1 MVSASVIAMAAL
13 CWLGLLFGV
22 ALLGE
27 RRPNLF
33 EKRWAIVYA
42 LSLAIHCT
50 SWTFYG
56 TVTQASRSG
65 WWLPPT
71 FVGAILMYLFG
82 LKFLRR
88 LVQLVR
94 EYNAGSLADLIAVR
108 LGRHSGL
115 AATVTVVVVIGIV
128 PYIALQLKAVA
139 MSYGILS
146 HGQLPE
152 SEPWQDSAL
161 YVALLMAL
169 FAMLFGTRRASTM
182 AHNRGLVLAM
192 AFESLFKLGA
202 MLALGTLLFTAAP
215 AGLPV
220 NVPAPPDSGGFPALI
235 LLGALAMFT
244 MPHQFYAGIVECRDD
259 SHLRS
264 ARWLFPLYLLLIS
277 LPILPLARL
286 GDALLGPSGVS
297 SDMYVLALP
306 LARGEHGLALIAFLG
321 GLSAATSMVVI
332 ATLTLSLMVVNH
344 FIAPLRVKAG
354 WGRDERVDL
363 RGELLNHR
371 RVAILVVIL
380 LAWAYSRV
388 LASNE
393 ALADIG
399 AISFS
404 ALAGL
409 TPALLAAVYRPQ
421 LGPRAVMAGLA
432 AGTLAWMYAVMPALL
447 SPAPAWMHGG
457 PFGLH
462 WLAPDNLLGLSNWN
476 RLGRA
481 VVVSLLVNLVV
492 MLAVASSRFGRSAQ
506 AISVGEVGLVELRAL
521 AARFLPSERVELLFD
536 QAPLSGPAGSILA
549 AQVEHELA
557 AVIGAAS
564 ARLLLEVVHR
574 QGRDDLD
581 TVVAIV
587 GEAAQ
592 DLRFNQRVLEAALE
606 NMSQCICVVDAE
618 LRLVA
623 WNTPYARLFNYPAE
637 LLQVG
642 RSVAEL
648 TRWNIDAG
656 MLGPGE
662 VEQRVQRRLAHMRA
676 GTRHLSERR
685 FPDGT
690 IVEIRGN
697 PMPGGGFVATF
708 TDVTAFRQAEA
719 GLKRVNETLELR
731 VDERTRALTAASA
744 EAQAANDAKSRF
756 LAAVTHDLMQPLH
769 AAQLFAHTLTEHG
782 RDAVTAQ
789 HLNGA
794 LAATEGL
801 LSGLLDVARLE
812 GGRLQPQPR
821 AFPLADVLDPLS
833 AEFGAIARDRGVRLD
848 VVGTR
853 LWVRSDPQLLRRVLQ
868 NFLSNALRYA
878 EHGRVLLG
886 VRRSGAQLRVEVWDT
901 GPGIAQQEQRLIFEE
916 FRRGSTAGGQ
926 GLGLGLSIAQRM
938 AALLDH
944 PLGLRSW
951 PGRGSVFDLTLP
963 TARTALRLP
972 PLPEASVSLPAGRV
986 LIVDN
991 EPAALAALGH
1001 LLSGWGWLV
1010 HAARNAEQALAAP
1023 WRPDL
1028 QVLDFHLDAGQ
1039 TGLDVWHRLERQHP
1053 GVSTVMLTADRDGEL
1068 RQRLL
1073 EAGIGVLYK
1082 PLKPL
1087 ALHQVLQRIALES
1100 RSRSAP
1106 DLDVTPGPRPD
1117 NAGQTSQRISP

>member
-1 MVSASVIAMAAL
+1 MLSASVIAIAAL
-13 CWLGLLFGV
+13 CWLGLLFAV

-27 RRPNLF
+27 RRPQLF
-33 EKRWAIVYA
+33 AKHWAIVYA

-71 FVGAILMYLFG
+71 FVGAILMYVFA

-115 AATVTVVVVIGIV
+115 AALVTLVVVIGIV

-146 HGQLPE
+146 HGRL
-152 SEPWQDSAL
+152 SEAAPWQDSAL

-202 MLALGTLLFTAAP
+202 MLALGSLLFASVRDGAL
-215 AGLPV
+215 ADLAV
-220 NVPAPPDSGGFPALI
+220 NLPAPPDSGGFPALI

-259 SHLRS
+259 RHLLV

-286 GDALLGPSGVS
+286 GDALLGPSGVT

-306 LARGEHGLALIAFLG
+306 MARGDHGLALVAFLG
-321 GLSAATSMVVI
+321 GLSAATGMVVI
-332 ATLTLSLMVVNH
+332 ATLALSLMVVNH
-344 FIAPLRVKAG
+344 FIAPLRVRAG
-354 WGRDERVDL
+354 WGRAEHGDL

-388 LASNE
+388 LTHNE

-399 AISFS
+399 ALSFS

-409 TPALLAAVYRPQ
+409 TPALLAAIYRPQ
-421 LGPRAVMAGLA
+421 LGARAVMAGLA
-432 AGTLAWMYAVMPALL
+432 AGTLVWLYALL
-447 SPAPAWMHGG
+447 PAFVPTAAASLQ
-457 PFGLH
+457 PELSSLH
-462 WLAPDNLLGLSNWN
+462 WLTSDGLLGLGDWN

-481 VVVSLLVNLVV
+481 VTASLVV
-492 MLAVASSRFGRSAQ
+492 NVAVMMTVAASRYGQ
-506 AISVGEVGLVELRAL
+506 AGQGVSVGDVGVAELHAL
-521 AARFLPSERVELLFD
+521 AARFLPLERVQGLFAA
-536 QAPLSGPAGSILA
+536 APAVGLAGSTRV
-549 AQVEHELA
+549 AQVEHELG
-557 AVIGAAS
+557 AVIGPAS
-564 ARLLLEVVHR
+564 ARLLLDVVHR
-574 QGRDDLD
+574 QGRDDLE

-606 NMSQCICVVDAE
+606 NMSQGICVVDAQQH
-618 LRLVA
+618 LVA
-623 WNTPYARLFNYPAE
+623 WNTPYARLFNYPPA

-648 TRWNIDAG
+648 MAYNIDFG
-656 MLGPGE
+656 LIGPGA

-676 GTRHLSERR
+676 GTRHLAERQ

-697 PMPGGGFVATF
+697 PMPNGGFVATF
-708 TDVTAFRQAEA
+708 TDVTAFRQAEYA
-719 GLKRVNETLELR
+719 LQRVNETLELR
-731 VDERTRALTAASA
+731 VDERTSALAAASA
-744 EAQAANDAKSRF
+744 DAQAANEAKSRF

-769 AAQLFAHTLTEHG
+769 AAQLFAHALTEHG
-782 RDAVTAQ
+782 GDAMTTQ

-801 LSGLLDVARLE
+801 LTGLLDVARLE
-812 GGRLQPQPR
+812 GGLLHPQPR
-821 AFPLADVLDPLS
+821 AFALAEVLAPLA
-833 AEFGAIARDRGVRLD
+833 AEFRAIGLDRGVRLD
-848 VVGTR
+848 VVATGA
-853 LWVRSDPQLLRRVLQ
+853 WVSSDPQLLRRVVQ

-878 EHGRVLLG
+878 ERGRVLLG
-886 VRRSGAQLRVEVWDT
+886 VRRRDRHLRIEIWDT
-901 GPGIAQQEQRLIFEE
+901 GPGIAPEEQQFIFQE
-916 FRRGSTAGGQ
+916 FRRGSAAGGQ
-926 GLGLGLSIAQRM
+926 GLGLGLSIARRM
-938 AALLDH
+938 ADLLDQ

-951 PGRGSVFDLTLP
+951 PGRGSVFWLDVPL
-963 TARTALRLP
+963 ARPAAQPSALSATPHVLRG
-972 PLPEASVSLPAGRV
+972 GRV
-986 LIVDN
+986 LLLDN
-991 EPAALAALGH
+991 EPVALAALGN
-1001 LLSGWGWLV
+1001 LLTGWGWQV
-1010 HAARNAEQALAAP
+1010 CAVRDVDQALTVS
-1023 WRPDL
+1023 WRPDV
-1028 QVLDFHLDAGQ
+1028 QILDYHLDGRQ
-1039 TGLDVWHRLERQHP
+1039 TGLDAWQLRIARHGEVP
-1053 GVSTVMLTADRDGEL
+1053 TVVLTADRDGDL

-1073 EAGIGVLYK
+1073 ELGITVLYK

-1087 ALHQVLQRIALES
+1087 ALRQVLQRML
-1100 RSRSAP
+1100 SAAR
-1106 DLDVTPGPRPD
+1106 T
-1117 NAGQTSQRISP
+1117 

>member
-1 MVSASVIAMAAL
+1 VLSATIIAIAAL

-27 RRPNLF
+27 RRPHIF

-71 FVGAILMYLFG
+71 FVGAILFYLFA
-82 LKFLRR
+82 LKFLGR

-115 AATVTVVVVIGIV
+115 AALVTAVVVIGIV

-146 HGQLPE
+146 HGQLAE
-152 SEPWQDSAL
+152 SSPWQDSAL

-202 MLALGTLLFTAAP
+202 MLALGTLLFTALP
-215 AGLPV
+215 AGLPAS
-220 NVPAPPDSGGFPALI
+220 VPSPPDSGGFPALI

-244 MPHQFYAGIVECRDD
+244 MPHQFYAGIVECRSDGN
-259 SHLRS
+259 LRT
-264 ARWLFPLYLLLIS
+264 ARWLFPLYLVLIS
-277 LPILPLARL
+277 LPILPLARM
-286 GDALLGPSGVS
+286 GDAWMGSSGVS

-344 FIAPLRVKAG
+344 FIAPLRVRTG
-354 WGRDERVDL
+354 WGRDEHGDL

-380 LAWAYSRV
+380 LAWAYSRL
-388 LASNE
+388 LARNE

-409 TPALLAAVYRPQ
+409 TPAMLAAMYRPQ
-421 LGPRAVMAGLA
+421 LGSRAVMAGLA
-432 AGTLAWMYAVMPALL
+432 AGTLIWMYAVLPALL
-447 SPAPAWMHGG
+447 PSAPSWLQTG
-457 PFGLH
+457 PLGLR
-462 WLAPDNLLGLSNWN
+462 WLAPDDLLGLGDWN

-481 VVVSLLVNLVV
+481 VVVSLAVNVAV
-492 MLAVASSRFGRSAQ
+492 MLMVASSRYGRATR
-506 AISVGEVGLVELRAL
+506 AVSVGNVGVPELRAL
-521 AARFLPSERVELLFD
+521 ALRFLPPERVEHLFD
-536 QAPLSGPAGSILA
+536 RAPASGSSGSTLV

-606 NMSQCICVVDAE
+606 NMSQGICVVDAE
-618 LRLVA
+618 LQLVA
-623 WNTPYARLFNYPAE
+623 WNTPYARLFDYPPE
-637 LLQVG
+637 LLRVG
-642 RSVAEL
+642 RPVAEL
-648 TRWNIDAG
+648 TRYNIDAG

-662 VEQRVQRRLAHMRA
+662 VEQRVQRRLAHMRS

-708 TDVTAFRQAEA
+708 TDVTAFRQAEDS
-719 GLKRVNETLELR
+719 LMRVNETLELR
-731 VDERTRALTAASA
+731 VQERTRALAAASA

-769 AAQLFAHTLTEHG
+769 AAQLFAHSLSGHG
-782 RDAVTAQ
+782 NDAVTAQ

-801 LSGLLDVARLE
+801 LTGLLDVARLE
-812 GGRLQPQPR
+812 SGRLHPQLR
-821 AFPLADVLDPLS
+821 AFPLAEVLDPLA
-833 AEFGAIARDRGVRLD
+833 AEFRAIALDRGVRLD

-853 LWVRSDPQLLRRVLQ
+853 AWVRSDPQLLRRVLQ

-878 EHGRVLLG
+878 EHGRVLIG
-886 VRRSGAQLRVEVWDT
+886 ARRAGRQLRVEVWDT
-901 GPGIAQQEQRLIFEE
+901 GPGIAHDEQQLIFQE

-938 AALLDH
+938 AGLLGH

-951 PGRGSVFDLTLP
+951 PGRGSVFDLSVP
-963 TARTALRLP
+963 MARAAIRLP
-972 PLPEASVSLPAGRV
+972 PVADAQQSLPAGCV
-986 LIVDN
+986 LVLDN
-991 EPAALAALGH
+991 EPAALAALGS
-1001 LLSGWGWLV
+1001 LLASWGWDV
-1010 HAARNAEQALAAP
+1010 HAARNAEQALAVP

-1028 QVLDFHLDAGQ
+1028 HILDFHLDDGT
-1039 TGLDVWHRLERQHP
+1039 TGLDAWHQLRQLHVDVP
-1053 GVSTVMLTADRDGEL
+1053 TVMLTADRDGEL

-1073 EAGIGVLYK
+1073 EAGLGVLYK

-1087 ALHQVLQRIALES
+1087 ALRQVLQRVAA
-1100 RSRSAP
+1100 SAKR
-1106 DLDVTPGPRPD
+1106 T
-1117 NAGQTSQRISP
+1117 

>member
-1 MVSASVIAMAAL
+1 MLSASVIAIAAL

-27 RRPNLF
+27 RRPHIF

-71 FVGAILMYLFG
+71 FVGAILMYVFA
-82 LKFLRR
+82 LKFLGR
-88 LVQLVR
+88 LVRLVR

-115 AATVTVVVVIGIV
+115 AALVTAVVVIGIV

-139 MSYGILS
+139 MSYAILS
-146 HGQLPE
+146 QGQLAE
-152 SEPWQDSAL
+152 SDPWQDSAL

-202 MLALGTLLFTAAP
+202 MLALGTLLFTALP
-215 AGLPV
+215 AGLPATL
-220 NVPAPPDSGGFPALI
+220 PTPPDSGGFPALI

-259 SHLRS
+259 GQLRT

-286 GDALLGPSGVS
+286 GDAWLGASGVS

-306 LARGEHGLALIAFLG
+306 LARGEHGLALVAFLG

-344 FIAPLRVKAG
+344 FIAPLRVRSG
-354 WGRDERVDL
+354 WGRDEQGDL
-363 RGELLNHR
+363 RGALLNYR
-371 RVAILVVIL
+371 RVAIVVVIL

-388 LASNE
+388 LARNE

-409 TPALLAAVYRPQ
+409 APALLAAVYRPQ
-421 LGPRAVMAGLA
+421 LGSRAVIAGLA
-432 AGTLAWMYAVMPALL
+432 SGTLVWMYAVSPTLLPA
-447 SPAPAWMHGG
+447 AHGWLHDG

-462 WLAPDNLLGLSNWN
+462 WLAPDGLLGLGNWN

-481 VVVSLLVNLVV
+481 VVVSLLVNGAV
-492 MLAVASSRFGRSAQ
+492 MLMVAGSRYGRAARAV
-506 AISVGEVGLVELRAL
+506 SVGEVGLVELRAL
-521 AARFLPSERVELLFD
+521 AARFLPGERVEHLFNTVS
-536 QAPLSGPAGSILA
+536 LNGRAGSA
-549 AQVEHELA
+549 QVAQVEHELA

-587 GEAAQ
+587 GEAAE

-606 NMSQCICVVDAE
+606 NMSQGICVVDAE

-623 WNTPYARLFNYPAE
+623 WNTPYERLFHYPRE

-642 RSVAEL
+642 RPVAEL
-648 TRWNIDAG
+648 TRYNIDAG
-656 MLGPGE
+656 LLGSGE
-662 VEQRVQRRLAHMRA
+662 VEARVQRRLAHMRS
-676 GTRHLSERR
+676 GTRHLSERK

-690 IVEIRGN
+690 VVEIRGN

-708 TDVTAFRQAEA
+708 TDVTAFRQAEGA
-719 GLKRVNETLELR
+719 LKRVNETLELR
-731 VDERTRALTAASA
+731 VQERTGELATASA

-769 AAQLFAHTLTEHG
+769 AAQLFAHSLTERG
-782 RDAVTAQ
+782 GDAVTAQ

-801 LSGLLDVARLE
+801 LTGLLDVARLE
-812 GGRLQPQPR
+812 GGRLHPQLR
-821 AFPLADVLDPLS
+821 SFALAEVLDPLA
-833 AEFGAIARDRGVRLD
+833 AEFRAIAADHGVHMD

-853 LWVRSDPQLLRRVLQ
+853 AWVHSDPQLLRRVLQ

-878 EHGRVLLG
+878 ERGRVLLG
-886 VRRSGAQLRVEVWDT
+886 VRRRGGCLRIEVWDN
-901 GPGIAQQEQRLIFEE
+901 GPGIATHEQQLIFQE

-938 AALLDH
+938 ADLLGH

-951 PGRGSVFDLTLP
+951 PGSGSVFHVDLPIALP
-963 TARTALRLP
+963 LA
-972 PLPEASVSLPAGRV
+972 ASSAAVAVPRALPAGRA
-986 LIVDN
+986 LLLDN
-991 EPAALAALGH
+991 EPAALAALGN
-1001 LLSGWGWLV
+1001 LLSRWGWQV

-1023 WRPDL
+1023 WRADL
-1028 QVLDFHLDAGQ
+1028 HILDFHLDGGH
-1039 TGLDVWHRLERQHP
+1039 TGLDVWKLLHEQHADVP
-1053 GVSTVMLTADRDGEL
+1053 TVMLTADRDSDL
-1068 RQRLL
+1068 RQRLQEL
-1073 EAGIGVLYK
+1073 GISVLYK
-1082 PLKPL
+1082 PLKPV
-1087 ALHQVLQRIALES
+1087 ALRQVLQRVAVNLE
-1100 RSRSAP
+1100 R
-1106 DLDVTPGPRPD
+1106 G
-1117 NAGQTSQRISP
+1117 

>member
-1 MVSASVIAMAAL
+1 VLSASVIALAAL

-27 RRPNLF
+27 RRPHIF
-33 EKRWAIVYA
+33 ERRWAIVYA

-71 FVGAILMYLFG
+71 FVGAILMYLLA
-82 LKFLRR
+82 LKFLGRM
-88 LVQLVR
+88 VQLVR

-115 AATVTVVVVIGIV
+115 AALVTAVVVIGIV

-139 MSYGILS
+139 MSYGVLS
-146 HGQLPE
+146 HGELAE
-152 SEPWQDSAL
+152 SNPWQDSAL
-161 YVALLMAL
+161 YVALFMAL

-202 MLALGTLLFTAAP
+202 MLALGSLLFTALP
-215 AGLPV
+215 AG
-220 NVPAPPDSGGFPALI
+220 VPANLPPPDSGGFPALI

-259 SHLRS
+259 GQLRT

-286 GDALLGPSGVS
+286 GDALLGPTGVS

-306 LARGEHGLALIAFLG
+306 LARGEHGLALVAFLG
-321 GLSAATSMVVI
+321 GLSAATGMVVI

-344 FIAPLRVKAG
+344 FVAPLRVRAG
-354 WGRDERVDL
+354 WGRDEHADL

-380 LAWAYSRV
+380 LAWAYSRL
-388 LASNE
+388 LAGSE

-409 TPALLAAVYRPQ
+409 TPALLAAMYRPQ

-432 AGTLAWMYAVMPALL
+432 VGTAVWMYAIVPTLL
-447 SPAPAWMHGG
+447 PVAPAWLQRG

-462 WLAPDNLLGLSNWN
+462 WLAPDGLLGLDDWS

-481 VVVSLLVNLVV
+481 VAVSLLANVAV
-492 MLAVASSRFGRSAQ
+492 MLAVAGSRFGRAAH
-506 AISVGEVGLVELRAL
+506 AISVGDVGLVELRAL
-521 AARFLPSERVELLFD
+521 AARFLPPERVEHLFAD
-536 QAPLSGPAGSILA
+536 TPATGLAGSA
-549 AQVEHELA
+549 RVAEVEHELA

-606 NMSQCICVVDAE
+606 NMSQGICVVDAE
-618 LRLVA
+618 LHLVA
-623 WNTPYARLFNYPAE
+623 WNTPYARLFGYPPE

-642 RSVAEL
+642 RPVADL
-648 TRWNIDAG
+648 TRHNIGAG
-656 MLGPGE
+656 LLGPGE
-662 VEQRVQRRLAHMRA
+662 VESRVQRRLMHMHA

-697 PMPGGGFVATF
+697 PMPGGGFVASF

-719 GLKRVNETLELR
+719 ALKRANETLELR
-731 VDERTRALTAASA
+731 VDERTRELAAVSA
-744 EAQAANDAKSRF
+744 EAQAANEAKSRF

-769 AAQLFAHTLTEHG
+769 AAQLFAHSLTERG
-782 RDAVTAQ
+782 GDVAAAR

-801 LSGLLDVARLE
+801 LTGLLDVARLE
-812 GGRLQPQPR
+812 GGRLHPQPR
-821 AFPLADVLDPLS
+821 AFALAEVLDPLA
-833 AEFGAIARDRGVRLD
+833 AEFRVIALDRGVRLD
-848 VVGTR
+848 VVHAQA
-853 LWVRSDPQLLRRVLQ
+853 WVRSDPQLLRRVLQ

-886 VRRSGAQLRVEVWDT
+886 ARRHADRLRVEVWDT
-901 GPGIAQQEQRLIFEE
+901 GPGIAPEEQHLIFQE
-916 FRRGSTAGGQ
+916 FRRGRTAGGQ

-938 AALLDH
+938 ADLLGH
-944 PLGLRSW
+944 RLGLRSW
-951 PGRGSVFDLTLP
+951 PGHGSVFTIEVPLTSP
-963 TARTALRLP
+963 GWPSPVPAKI
-972 PLPEASVSLPAGRV
+972 PLPSSAGRV
-986 LIVDN
+986 LVLDN
-991 EPAALAALGH
+991 EPSALAALDV
-1001 LLSGWGWLV
+1001 LLTGWGWQV
-1010 HAARNAEQALAAP
+1010 HSARNTAQALAAP

-1028 QVLDFHLDAGQ
+1028 HILDFHLDAGQ
-1039 TGLDVWHRLERQHP
+1039 TGLDVWRLLSARHADVP
-1053 GVSTVMLTADRDGEL
+1053 TVMLTADRDGDL

-1073 EAGIGVLYK
+1073 EAGVGVLYK

-1087 ALHQVLQRIALES
+1087 ALHQVLQRVNKG
-1100 RSRSAP
+1100 
-1106 DLDVTPGPRPD
+1106 DVNKGD
-1117 NAGQTSQRISP
+1117 VAN

>member
-1 MVSASVIAMAAL
+1 MLSASVIAIAAL

-27 RRPNLF
+27 RRPHIF

-71 FVGAILMYLFG
+71 FVGAILMYVFA

-115 AATVTVVVVIGIV
+115 AALVTAVVVIGIV

-146 HGQLPE
+146 HGQLAE
-152 SEPWQDSAL
+152 SDPWQDSAL

-202 MLALGTLLFTAAP
+202 MLALGTLLFTALP
-215 AGLPV
+215 TGLPV
-220 NVPAPPDSGGFPALI
+220 TVPPPPDSGGFPALI

-259 SHLRS
+259 GQLRT

-277 LPILPLARL
+277 LPILPLARM
-286 GDALLGPSGVS
+286 GDAWLGSSGVS

-332 ATLTLSLMVVNH
+332 ATLALSLMVVNH
-344 FIAPLRVKAG
+344 FIAPLRVRAG
-354 WGRDERVDL
+354 WGRDEHGDL

-380 LAWAYSRV
+380 LAWTYSRV
-388 LASNE
+388 LARNE

-409 TPALLAAVYRPQ
+409 APALLVAAYRPQ
-421 LGPRAVMAGLA
+421 LGPRAVIAGLA
-432 AGTLAWMYAVMPALL
+432 AGTLAWMYAVLPALWP
-447 SPAPAWMHGG
+447 SAPAWLHAG

-462 WLAPDNLLGLSNWN
+462 WLAPDGLLGLVNWN

-481 VVVSLLVNLVV
+481 VVASLLVNVTV
-492 MLAVASSRFGRSAQ
+492 MLAVAGSRYGRA
-506 AISVGEVGLVELRAL
+506 ARTVNVGDVGLVELRAL
-521 AARFLPSERVELLFD
+521 AARFLPSERVEHLFD
-536 QAPLSGPAGSILA
+536 SAPPSGPAGSA
-549 AQVEHELA
+549 RVARVEHELA

-606 NMSQCICVVDAE
+606 NMSQGICVVDAE
-618 LRLVA
+618 LQLVA
-623 WNTPYARLFNYPAE
+623 WNSPYARLFNYPPE

-642 RSVAEL
+642 RPVAEL
-648 TRWNIDAG
+648 TRYNIDAG

-662 VEQRVQRRLAHMRA
+662 AELRVQRRLTHMRA

-708 TDVTAFRQAEA
+708 TDVTAFRQAEDS
-719 GLKRVNETLELR
+719 LKRVNETLELR
-731 VDERTRALTAASA
+731 VEERTRALAAASA

-756 LAAVTHDLMQPLH
+756 LTAVTHDLMQPLH
-769 AAQLFAHTLTEHG
+769 AAQLFAHSLTEHG
-782 RDAVTAQ
+782 ADVDTAR

-794 LAATEGL
+794 LSATEGL
-801 LSGLLDVARLE
+801 LAGLLDIARLE
-812 GGRLQPQPR
+812 GGRLHPQPR
-821 AFPLADVLDPLS
+821 AFPLADVLDPLA
-833 AEFGAIARDRGVRLD
+833 AEFRAIALDRGVRLD

-853 LWVRSDPQLLRRVLQ
+853 AWVRSDPQLLRRVLQ
-868 NFLSNALRYA
+868 NFLSNALHYA

-886 VRRSGAQLRVEVWDT
+886 VRRRGNQLRVEVWDT
-901 GPGIAQQEQRLIFEE
+901 GPGIAPAEQRLIFQE
-916 FRRGSTAGGQ
+916 FRRGSAAGGQ

-938 AALLDH
+938 AGLLGH
-944 PLGLRSW
+944 PIGLRSW
-951 PGRGSVFDLTLP
+951 PGRGSVFDLGMP
-963 TARTALRLP
+963 MARAAIRLP
-972 PLPEASVSLPAGRV
+972 PVADAQRPLPAGRALV
-986 LIVDN
+986 LDN
-991 EPAALAALGH
+991 EPAALAALGN
-1001 LLSGWGWLV
+1001 LLTSWGWHV

-1028 QVLDFHLDAGQ
+1028 HILDFHLDGGH
-1039 TGLDVWHRLERQHP
+1039 TGLDVWRQLRTRHADVP
-1053 GVSTVMLTADRDGEL
+1053 TVMLTADRDGEL

-1073 EAGIGVLYK
+1073 DAGIGVLYK
-1082 PLKPL
+1082 PLRPL
-1087 ALHQVLQRIALES
+1087 ALRQVLQR
-1100 RSRSAP
+1100 
-1106 DLDVTPGPRPD
+1106 VG
-1117 NAGQTSQRISP
+1117 AGAQRDPA

>member
-1 MVSASVIAMAAL
+1 MLSTTVIAVAAL

-27 RRPNLF
+27 RRPHLL

-71 FVGAILMYLFG
+71 FVGAILFYLFA
-82 LKFLRR
+82 LKFLAR
-88 LVQLVR
+88 LVHLVR

-115 AATVTVVVVIGIV
+115 AALVTAVVVVGIV

-146 HGQLPE
+146 QGQLSE

-202 MLALGTLLFTAAP
+202 MLALGTMLFTALP
-215 AGLPV
+215 AGLPAHL
-220 NVPAPPDSGGFPALI
+220 PTPPDSGGFPALI

-259 SHLRS
+259 GNLRT

-332 ATLTLSLMVVNH
+332 ATLALSLMVVNH

-354 WGRDERVDL
+354 WGRDEHGDL

-380 LAWAYSRV
+380 LAWGYSRV

-393 ALADIG
+393 VLADIG

-409 TPALLAAVYRPQ
+409 APALLAAVYRPQ
-421 LGPRAVMAGLA
+421 LGSRAVTAGLA
-432 AGTLAWMYAVMPALL
+432 AGTVIWMYAVLPSLL
-447 SPAPAWMHGG
+447 PSAAPWLHAG
-457 PFGLH
+457 PFGLR
-462 WLAPDNLLGLSNWN
+462 WLAPDDLFGLGDWN

-481 VVVSLLVNLVV
+481 VVVSLATNVAV
-492 MLAVASSRFGRSAQ
+492 MLAVAGSRYGRA
-506 AISVGEVGLVELRAL
+506 ARPVSVGHVGVNELRAL
-521 AARFLPSERVELLFD
+521 AARFLPSERVEHLFAD
-536 QAPLSGPAGSILA
+536 APATGSAGTA
-549 AQVEHELA
+549 RVAEVEHELA

-592 DLRFNQRVLEAALE
+592 DLHFNQRVLEAALE
-606 NMSQCICVVDAE
+606 NMSQGICVVDAE
-618 LRLVA
+618 LQLVA
-623 WNTPYARLFNYPAE
+623 WNSPYADLFRYPPE

-642 RSVAEL
+642 RDVAEL
-648 TRWNIDAG
+648 TRFNIDAG
-656 MLGPGE
+656 MLGAGD
-662 VEQRVQRRLAHMRA
+662 VERQVQRRLTHMRA

-690 IVEIRGN
+690 VVEIRGN

-708 TDVTAFRQAEA
+708 TDVTAFRQAE
-719 GLKRVNETLELR
+719 GSLKRVNETLELR
-731 VDERTRALTAASA
+731 VEERTSALAAASA
-744 EAQAANDAKSRF
+744 DAQAANDAKSRF

-769 AAQLFAHTLTEHG
+769 AAQLFAHSLTERG
-782 RDAVTAQ
+782 NDATTAK

-801 LSGLLDVARLE
+801 LTGLLDVARLE
-812 GGRLQPQPR
+812 GGRLHPQPR
-821 AFPLADVLDPLS
+821 AFPLAEVLDPLT
-833 AEFGAIARDRGVRLD
+833 AEFRAIALDRGVRLD

-853 LWVRSDPQLLRRVLQ
+853 AWVRSDPQLLRRVLQ

-886 VRRSGAQLRVEVWDT
+886 VRRRGAQLRVEVWDT
-901 GPGIAQQEQRLIFEE
+901 GPGIAVDEQQLIFQE

-938 AALLDH
+938 ADLLGH
-944 PLGLRSW
+944 RLGVRSW
-951 PGRGSVFDLTLP
+951 PGRGSVFHLDVDLAAAMPHPAP
-963 TARTALRLP
+963 TANVFQ
-972 PLPEASVSLPAGRV
+972 PLPSGRALV
-986 LIVDN
+986 LDN
-991 EPAALAALGH
+991 EPAALAALTT
-1001 LLSGWGWLV
+1001 LLAGWGWDV
-1010 HAARNAEQALAAP
+1010 HAARSVEQAVAVP
-1023 WRPDL
+1023 WRPDISI
-1028 QVLDFHLDAGQ
+1028 LDFHLDEGH
-1039 TGLDVWHRLERQHP
+1039 TGLEVWQQLSELHADVP
-1053 GVSTVMLTADRDGEL
+1053 TVMLTADRDGDL
-1068 RQRLL
+1068 RRQLL
-1073 EAGIGVLYK
+1073 DVGVGVLYK

-1087 ALHQVLQRIALES
+1087 ALRQTLQR
-1100 RSRSAP
+1100 
-1106 DLDVTPGPRPD
+1106 VG
-1117 NAGQTSQRISP
+1117 AGRARAAEEAQACSPQQDR

>member
-1 MVSASVIAMAAL
+1 MLSASVIAFAAL
-13 CWLGLLFGV
+13 CWLALLFGV

-27 RRPNLF
+27 RRPHIL

-71 FVGAILMYLFG
+71 FVGAILMYLFA
-82 LKFLRR
+82 LKFLGR

-115 AATVTVVVVIGIV
+115 AALVTAVVVIGIV

-146 HGQLPE
+146 RGQLAE
-152 SEPWQDSAL
+152 SNPWQDSAL

-202 MLALGTLLFTAAP
+202 MLALGTLLFTALP
-215 AGLPV
+215 AGLPSYI
-220 NVPAPPDSGGFPALI
+220 PPPPDSGGFPALI

-259 SHLRS
+259 GQLRT

-286 GDALLGPSGVS
+286 GDAWLGSSGVS

-332 ATLTLSLMVVNH
+332 ATLALSLMVVNH
-344 FIAPLRVKAG
+344 FIAPLRVHAG
-354 WGRDERVDL
+354 WGRDEHGDL

-371 RVAILVVIL
+371 RVAILVLIL

-388 LASNE
+388 LARNE

-409 TPALLAAVYRPQ
+409 TPAMLVAMYRPQ

-432 AGTLAWMYAVMPALL
+432 AGTLAWIYAVLPTLLPA
-447 SPAPAWMHGG
+447 APAWLHDG

-462 WLAPDNLLGLSNWN
+462 WLSPDGLLGLGNWN

-481 VVVSLLVNLVV
+481 VAVSLLVNVVV
-492 MLAVASSRFGRSAQ
+492 MLAVAGSRFGEAARVV
-506 AISVGEVGLVELRAL
+506 SVGDVGLVELRAL
-521 AARFLPSERVELLFD
+521 AMRFLPSERVEHLF
-536 QAPLSGPAGSILA
+536 ANSPAVGLAGSA
-549 AQVEHELA
+549 RVAEVEHELA

-606 NMSQCICVVDAE
+606 NMSQGICVVDAD
-618 LRLVA
+618 LHLVA
-623 WNTPYARLFNYPAE
+623 WNTPYAQLFDYPPE

-642 RSVAEL
+642 RPVAEL
-648 TRWNIDAG
+648 TRHNIDAG

-662 VEQRVQRRLAHMRA
+662 VDARVQRRLAHMRA

-708 TDVTAFRQAEA
+708 TGVTAFRQAEA
-719 GLKRVNETLELR
+719 ALKRVNETLELR
-731 VDERTRALTAASA
+731 VEERTRELAAASA
-744 EAQAANDAKSRF
+744 EAQAVNEAKSRF

-769 AAQLFAHTLTEHG
+769 AAQLFAHALTERG
-782 RDAVTAQ
+782 GDAVTAQ

-801 LSGLLDVARLE
+801 LTGLLDMARLE
-812 GGRLQPQPR
+812 GGRLHPQPR
-821 AFPLADVLDPLS
+821 AFALAEVLDPLA
-833 AEFGAIARDRGVRLD
+833 AEFRAIALDRGVRLD

-853 LWVRSDPQLLRRVLQ
+853 AWVHSDPQLLRRVLQ

-886 VRRSGAQLRVEVWDT
+886 VRRRGDHLRVEVWDS
-901 GPGIAQQEQRLIFEE
+901 GPGIAPEEQQLIFQE
-916 FRRGSTAGGQ
+916 FRRGSAAGGQ

-938 AALLDH
+938 ADLLGH
-944 PLGLRSW
+944 PLGLRSR
-951 PGRGSVFDLTLP
+951 PGHGSVFDLSLP
-963 TARTALRLP
+963 MARVAMQLP
-972 PLPEASVSLPAGRV
+972 PIADAQRSLPAGRALV
-986 LIVDN
+986 LDN
-991 EPAALAALGH
+991 EPAALAALGN
-1001 LLSGWGWLV
+1001 LLTSCGWHV

-1028 QVLDFHLDAGQ
+1028 HILDFHLDGGQ
-1039 TGLDVWHRLERQHP
+1039 TGLEVWRQ
-1053 GVSTVMLTADRDGEL
+1053 SS
-1068 RQRLL
+1068 
-1073 EAGIGVLYK
+1073 
-1082 PLKPL
+1082 
-1087 ALHQVLQRIALES
+1087 ALH
-1100 RSRSAP
+1100 
-1106 DLDVTPGPRPD
+1106 
-1117 NAGQTSQRISP
+1117 AGVPARRR

>member
-1 MVSASVIAMAAL
+1 MLSASLIAFAAL
-13 CWLGLLFGV
+13 CWLGMLFGV

-27 RRPNLF
+27 RRPHIF

-71 FVGAILMYLFG
+71 FVGAILMYVFAIR
-82 LKFLRR
+82 FLRR

-108 LGRHSGL
+108 LGRHPGL
-115 AATVTVVVVIGIV
+115 AAMVTAVMVIGIV

-146 HGQLPE
+146 QGQLTE
-152 SEPWQDSAL
+152 SAPWQDSAL

-202 MLALGTLLFTAAP
+202 MLALGTLLFTALP
-215 AGLPV
+215 ANLPLG
-220 NVPAPPDSGGFPALI
+220 VPPAPDSGGFPALI

-244 MPHQFYAGIVECRDD
+244 LPHQFYAGVVECRDD
-259 SHLRS
+259 GHLRT

-277 LPILPLARL
+277 LPILPLARM

-306 LARGEHGLALIAFLG
+306 LARGEHGLALVAFLG

-344 FIAPLRVKAG
+344 FIAPLRVRAG
-354 WGRDERVDL
+354 WGRDEHGDL
-363 RGELLNHR
+363 RGELLNYR
-371 RVAILVVIL
+371 RVAILVVLL
-380 LAWAYSRV
+380 LAWTYSRV
-388 LASNE
+388 LARNE

-399 AISFS
+399 SISFS

-421 LGPRAVMAGLA
+421 LGSRAVIAGLA
-432 AGTLAWMYAVMPALL
+432 AGTLVWLYAVLPALL
-447 SPAPAWMHGG
+447 PHAPAWLHNG
-457 PFGLH
+457 PFELH
-462 WLAPDNLLGLSNWN
+462 WLAPDDLLGLGNWN

-481 VVVSLLVNLVV
+481 VTVSLCANAAVMQVV
-492 MLAVASSRFGRSAQ
+492 AGSRYGQAASSG
-506 AISVGEVGLVELRAL
+506 SVGHINVLELRAL
-521 AARFLPSERVELLFD
+521 AARFLPPERVERLFD
-536 QAPLSGPAGSILA
+536 AAPVAGPSGSLRVAE
-549 AQVEHELA
+549 VEHELA

-564 ARLLLEVVHR
+564 ARLLLQVVHR
-574 QGRDDLD
+574 QGREDLD

-606 NMSQCICVVDAE
+606 NMSQAICVVDAE
-618 LRLVA
+618 LQLVA
-623 WNTPYARLFNYPAE
+623 WNTPYARLFDYPAQ
-637 LLQVG
+637 LLRVG
-642 RSVAEL
+642 RPVADL

-656 MLGPGE
+656 LLGPGE
-662 VEQRVQRRLAHMRA
+662 VDRRVQRRLAYMRA
-676 GTRHLSERR
+676 GSRHLSERR

-708 TDVTAFRQAEA
+708 TDVTAFRQAESA
-719 GLKRVNETLELR
+719 LKRVNETLELR
-731 VDERTRALTAASA
+731 VEERTRALATATT
-744 EAQAANDAKSRF
+744 EAQAANEAKSRF

-769 AAQLFAHTLTEHG
+769 AAQLFAHSLTEHG
-782 RDAVTAQ
+782 GDAVTAQ

-812 GGRLQPQPR
+812 GGRLHPQPR
-821 AFPLADVLDPLS
+821 AFALAEVLDPLA
-833 AEFGAIARDRGVRLD
+833 AEFRAIALDHGVRLD

-853 LWVRSDPQLLRRVLQ
+853 IWVHSDPQLLRRVLQ

-878 EHGRVLLG
+878 AHGRVLLG
-886 VRRSGAQLRVEVWDT
+886 VRRCGERVRVEVWDT
-901 GPGIAQQEQRLIFEE
+901 GPGIAADEQQLIFQE
-916 FRRGSTAGGQ
+916 FRRGSAAGGQ

-938 AALLDH
+938 ASLLGH

-951 PGRGSVFDLTLP
+951 PGRGSVFHLELAVVAAVAPSPAPADTRQTLP
-963 TARTALRLP
+963 TGRAL
-972 PLPEASVSLPAGRV
+972 V
-986 LIVDN
+986 LDN
-991 EPAALAALGH
+991 EPAALAALGR
-1001 LLSGWGWLV
+1001 LLTGWGWQV
-1010 HAARNAEQALAAP
+1010 HGASHAEQALAVP

-1028 QVLDFHLDAGQ
+1028 HILDFHLDSGQ
-1039 TGLDVWHRLERQHP
+1039 TGLDVWRQLGLLHA
-1053 GVSTVMLTADRDGEL
+1053 GVPTVMLTADRDGEL

-1073 EAGIGVLYK
+1073 DLGIGVLYK

-1087 ALHQVLQRIALES
+1087 ALRQVLQRLTAAAE
-1100 RSRSAP
+1100 
-1106 DLDVTPGPRPD
+1106 T
-1117 NAGQTSQRISP
+1117 

>member
-1 MVSASVIAMAAL
+1 MLSTGVIALAAL

-27 RRPNLF
+27 RRPHIF
-33 EKRWAIVYA
+33 ERRWAIVYA

-71 FVGAILMYLFG
+71 FVGAILMYL
-82 LKFLRR
+82 LALRFLGRM
-88 LVQLVR
+88 VQLVR

-115 AATVTVVVVIGIV
+115 AALVTAVVVIGIV

-139 MSYGILS
+139 MSYGVLS
-146 HGQLPE
+146 HGQLAE
-152 SEPWQDSAL
+152 SRPWQDSAL

-202 MLALGTLLFTAAP
+202 MLALGSLLFTALP
-215 AGLPV
+215 ADLPARLPSV
-220 NVPAPPDSGGFPALI
+220 PDSGGFPALI

-259 SHLRS
+259 GHLRT

-286 GDALLGPSGVS
+286 GDAVLGPSGVP

-306 LARGEHGLALIAFLG
+306 LARGEHGLALVAFLG
-321 GLSAATSMVVI
+321 GLSAATGMVVI

-344 FIAPLRVKAG
+344 FLAPLRVRAG
-354 WGRDERVDL
+354 WGRDGQADL

-371 RVAILVVIL
+371 RVAILAVIL
-380 LAWAYSRV
+380 LAWAYSRL

-409 TPALLAAVYRPQ
+409 TPAVLAAMYRPQ
-421 LGPRAVMAGLA
+421 LGSRAVMAGLA
-432 AGTLAWMYAVMPALL
+432 VGTAVWMYAIVPTLL
-447 SPAPAWMHGG
+447 PTTPAWLQRG
-457 PFGLH
+457 PFGWH
-462 WLAPDNLLGLSNWN
+462 WLAPDGLLGLDDWN

-481 VVVSLLVNLVV
+481 VAVSLLANVAV
-492 MLAVASSRFGRSAQ
+492 MLAMAGSRFGRAPH
-506 AISVGEVGLVELRAL
+506 ALSVGDVGLVELRAL
-521 AARFLPSERVELLFD
+521 AARFLPPERVERLFAD
-536 QAPLSGPAGSILA
+536 TPATGSAGSA
-549 AQVEHELA
+549 RVAQVEHELA

-606 NMSQCICVVDAE
+606 NMSQGICVVDAE
-618 LRLVA
+618 LHLVA
-623 WNTPYARLFNYPAE
+623 WNTPYARLFDYPPE

-642 RSVAEL
+642 RPVADL
-648 TRWNIDAG
+648 TRHNIGAG
-656 MLGPGE
+656 LLGAGE
-662 VEQRVQRRLAHMRA
+662 VESRVQRRLAHMRA

-708 TDVTAFRQAEA
+708 TDVTAFRQAETA
-719 GLKRVNETLELR
+719 LKRANETLELR
-731 VDERTRALTAASA
+731 VDERTRELAAASA
-744 EAQAANDAKSRF
+744 EAQAANEAKSRF

-769 AAQLFAHTLTEHG
+769 AAQLFAHALTERG
-782 RDAVTAQ
+782 GDSAASR
-789 HLNGA
+789 HLDGA

-801 LSGLLDVARLE
+801 LTGLLDVARLE
-812 GGRLQPQPR
+812 GGRLHPQPR
-821 AFPLADVLDPLS
+821 AFALAEVLDPLA
-833 AEFGAIARDRGVRLD
+833 AEFRAIALDRGVRLD
-848 VVGTR
+848 VVHAQA
-853 LWVRSDPQLLRRVLQ
+853 WVRSDPQLLRRVLQ

-878 EHGRVLLG
+878 GRGRVLLG
-886 VRRSGAQLRVEVWDT
+886 IRRHRERLRVEVWDT
-901 GPGIAQQEQRLIFEE
+901 GPGIAPGEQRLIFQE
-916 FRRGSTAGGQ
+916 FRRGRTAGGQ

-938 AALLDH
+938 ADLLGH
-944 PLGLRSW
+944 PPGLHSW
-951 PGRGSVFDLTLP
+951 PGRGSVFSIEVPLATPVRASP
-963 TARTALRLP
+963 TSTEIPRP
-972 PLPEASVSLPAGRV
+972 SSGRV
-986 LIVDN
+986 LVLDN
-991 EPAALAALGH
+991 EPSALVALDA
-1001 LLSGWGWLV
+1001 LLTGWGWQV
-1010 HAARNAEQALAAP
+1010 YSARNAEQAMAAP

-1028 QVLDFHLDAGQ
+1028 HILDFHLDDGQ
-1039 TGLDVWHRLERQHP
+1039 TGLDVWQLLNRRHA
-1053 GVSTVMLTADRDGEL
+1053 GVPTVMLTADRDGGL
-1068 RQRLL
+1068 RQRLR

-1087 ALHQVLQRIALES
+1087 ALRQILQRVA
-1100 RSRSAP
+1100 
-1106 DLDVTPGPRPD
+1106 T
-1117 NAGQTSQRISP
+1117 AGASH

>member
-1 MVSASVIAMAAL
+1 MLSTTLIAIAAL

-27 RRPNLF
+27 RRPRIF

-71 FVGAILMYLFG
+71 FVGAILMYLFALG
-82 LKFLRR
+82 FLRR
-88 LVQLVR
+88 MVRLVR

-115 AATVTVVVVIGIV
+115 AALVTAVVVIGIV

-146 HGQLPE
+146 QGQLAE
-152 SEPWQDSAL
+152 SSPWQDSAL

-202 MLALGTLLFTAAP
+202 MLALGSLLFAAVP
-215 AGLPV
+215 SGLPAS
-220 NVPAPPDSGGFPALI
+220 VPPPPDSGGFPALI

-259 SHLRS
+259 GQLRT

-286 GDALLGPSGVS
+286 GDAWLGASGVS

-306 LARGEHGLALIAFLG
+306 LARGEHGLALVAFLG

-344 FIAPLRVKAG
+344 FIAPLRVRAG
-354 WGRDERVDL
+354 WGRDEHGDL
-363 RGELLNHR
+363 RGELLNYR
-371 RVAILVVIL
+371 RVAILVLIL
-380 LAWAYSRV
+380 LAWAYSRL
-388 LASNE
+388 LARNE

-409 TPALLAAVYRPQ
+409 TPAMLVAMYRPQ

-432 AGTLAWMYAVMPALL
+432 AGTLAWVYAALPTLLPA
-447 SPAPAWMHGG
+447 APAWLHDG
-457 PFGLH
+457 PLGLH
-462 WLAPDNLLGLSNWN
+462 WLAPDGLLGLGNWN

-481 VVVSLLVNLVV
+481 VAASLLVNIVV
-492 MLAVASSRFGRSAQ
+492 MLAVAGSRFGRVAR
-506 AISVGEVGLVELRAL
+506 AVSVGDVGLVELRAL
-521 AARFLPSERVELLFD
+521 AMRFLPPERVEHLFAS
-536 QAPLSGPAGSILA
+536 APAVGPAGSVRA

-606 NMSQCICVVDAE
+606 NMSQGICVVDAE
-618 LRLVA
+618 LHLVA
-623 WNTPYARLFNYPAE
+623 WNTPYAQLFDYPPE

-642 RSVAEL
+642 RPVAEL
-648 TRWNIDAG
+648 TRHNIAAG

-662 VEQRVQRRLAHMRA
+662 VEARVQRRLAHMRE

-719 GLKRVNETLELR
+719 ALKRVNETLELR
-731 VDERTRALTAASA
+731 VEERTRELAAASA
-744 EAQAANDAKSRF
+744 EAQAANEAKSRF

-769 AAQLFAHTLTEHG
+769 AAQLFAHALTERG
-782 RDAVTAQ
+782 GDAATAQ

-801 LSGLLDVARLE
+801 LTGLLDVARLE
-812 GGRLQPQPR
+812 GGRLHPQPR
-821 AFPLADVLDPLS
+821 AFALAEVLDPLA
-833 AEFGAIARDRGVRLD
+833 AEFRAIALDRGVRLD

-853 LWVRSDPQLLRRVLQ
+853 GWVRSDPQLLRRVLQ

-886 VRRSGAQLRVEVWDT
+886 VRRHGTQLRVEVWDS
-901 GPGIAQQEQRLIFEE
+901 GPGIAVEEQQLIFQE
-916 FRRGSTAGGQ
+916 FRRGSAAGGQ

-938 AALLDH
+938 ADLLGH
-944 PLGLRSW
+944 PLGLQSW
-951 PGRGSVFDLTLP
+951 PGRGSVFYLDVP
-963 TARTALRLP
+963 MARAAIRLP
-972 PLPEASVSLPAGRV
+972 PIADTARSLPAGRALV
-986 LIVDN
+986 LDN
-991 EPAALAALGH
+991 EPAALAALGS
-1001 LLSGWGWLV
+1001 LLTSWGWHV
-1010 HAARNAEQALAAP
+1010 HAARNSAQALAAP

-1028 QVLDFHLDAGQ
+1028 HILDFHLDGGQ
-1039 TGLDVWHRLERQHP
+1039 TGLEVWQQLNLRHA
-1053 GVSTVMLTADRDGEL
+1053 GVPTVMLTADRDGEL

-1087 ALHQVLQRIALES
+1087 ALRQVLQRVA
-1100 RSRSAP
+1100 AG
-1106 DLDVTPGPRPD
+1106 VA
-1117 NAGQTSQRISP
+1117 NA

>member
-1 MVSASVIAMAAL
+1 MLSASLIAASAL
-13 CWLGLLFGV
+13 CWLVLLFGV

-27 RRPNLF
+27 RRPRLF
-33 EKRWAIVYA
+33 EKRWPIVYA

-71 FVGAILMYLFG
+71 FVGAILIYLFAP
-82 LKFLRR
+82 KFLGRM
-88 LVQLVR
+88 VQLVR

-115 AATVTVVVVIGIV
+115 AALVTVVVVIGIV

-146 HGQLPE
+146 HGQLGE
-152 SEPWQDSAL
+152 SAPWQDSAL

-169 FAMLFGTRRASTM
+169 FAMLFGTRRVSTM

-202 MLALGTLLFTAAP
+202 MLALGSLLFAT
-215 AGLPV
+215 
-220 NVPAPPDSGGFPALI
+220 VPAELPASLPAVPDSGGFPALI

-259 SHLRS
+259 GQLRT

-286 GDALLGPSGVS
+286 GDALLGPAGVS

-306 LARGEHGLALIAFLG
+306 LSRGDRGLALVAFLG
-321 GLSAATSMVVI
+321 GLSAATGMVVV

-344 FIAPLRVKAG
+344 FIAPLRVRAG
-354 WGRDERVDL
+354 WGRGEHADL

-371 RVAILVVIL
+371 RLAILVVIL
-380 LAWAYSRV
+380 LAWGYSRL

-409 TPALLAAVYRPQ
+409 APALLAAMYRPQ
-421 LGPRAVMAGLA
+421 LGSRAVMAGLA
-432 AGTLAWMYAVMPALL
+432 AGTLTWIYAVLPALL
-447 SPAPAWMHGG
+447 PVVPAWLHDG
-457 PFGLH
+457 PLGLH
-462 WLAPDNLLGLSNWN
+462 WLAPDGLFGLEDWN
-476 RLGRA
+476 QLGRA
-481 VVVSLLVNLVV
+481 VLASLLVNVAV
-492 MLAVASSRFGRSAQ
+492 MLALAGSRFGQVPSALG
-506 AISVGEVGLVELRAL
+506 VGDVGLAELRAL
-521 AARFLPSERVELLFD
+521 ASRFLPPERVEHLFAN
-536 QAPLSGPAGSILA
+536 APDSGTAGSA
-549 AQVEHELA
+549 RVARVEHELA

-574 QGRDDLD
+574 QGRGDLD
-581 TVVAIV
+581 TVAAIV

-592 DLRFNQRVLEAALE
+592 DLHFNQRVLEAALE
-606 NMSQCICVVDAE
+606 NMSQGICVVDAE

-623 WNTPYARLFNYPAE
+623 WNTPYARLFDYPPE

-642 RSVAEL
+642 RPVADL
-648 TRWNIDAG
+648 TRHNIDAG
-656 MLGPGE
+656 LLGPGE
-662 VEQRVQRRLAHMRA
+662 LDARVQRRLAHMRA

-719 GLKRVNETLELR
+719 ALKQVNETLELR
-731 VDERTRALTAASA
+731 VDERTRELAAASA
-744 EAQAANDAKSRF
+744 EAQAANEAKSRF
-756 LAAVTHDLMQPLH
+756 LAAVTHDLMQPVH
-769 AAQLFAHTLTEHG
+769 AAQLFAHSLAERG
-782 RDAVTAQ
+782 GDAATVR

-794 LAATEGL
+794 LTATEGL
-801 LSGLLDVARLE
+801 LAGLLDIARLE
-812 GGRLQPQPR
+812 SGRLHPQVR
-821 AFPLADVLDPLS
+821 AFALAEVLDPLA
-833 AEFGAIARDRGVRLD
+833 AEFGAIALDRGVRLD

-853 LWVRSDPQLLRRVLQ
+853 AWVHSDPALLRRVLQ
-868 NFLSNALRYA
+868 NFLSNALRHA

-886 VRRSGAQLRVEVWDT
+886 VRRSGQSLRVEVWDT
-901 GPGIAQQEQRLIFEE
+901 GPGIAVEERQLIFQE
-916 FRRGSTAGGQ
+916 FRRGSSASGQ

-938 AALLDH
+938 AGLLGH

-951 PGRGSVFDLTLP
+951 PGRGSVFDLGVPLAP
-963 TARTALRLP
+963 AAIQLP
-972 PLPEASVSLPAGRV
+972 PAAVAERQLPAGRV
-986 LIVDN
+986 LVLDN
-991 EPAALAALGH
+991 EPAALAALAS
-1001 LLSGWGWLV
+1001 LLTGWGWQV
-1010 HAARNAEQALAAP
+1010 HAARHLDQALAAP

-1028 QVLDFHLDAGQ
+1028 HILDFHLDGGQ
-1039 TGLDVWHRLERQHP
+1039 TGLEAWRQLSARHADVP
-1053 GVSTVMLTADRDGEL
+1053 TVVLTADRDGEL

-1073 EAGIGVLYK
+1073 GAGLGVLYK

-1087 ALHQVLQRIALES
+1087 ALRQVLQRVAA
-1100 RSRSAP
+1100 SA
-1106 DLDVTPGPRPD
+1106 
-1117 NAGQTSQRISP
+1117 ASA

>member
-1 MVSASVIAMAAL
+1 MLSASLIAFAAL

-27 RRPNLF
+27 RRPHIF

-71 FVGAILMYLFG
+71 FVGAILMYLFA
-82 LKFLRR
+82 LKFLGRM
-88 LVQLVR
+88 VQLVR

-115 AATVTVVVVIGIV
+115 AALVTAVVVIGIV

-146 HGQLPE
+146 HGQLAE
-152 SEPWQDSAL
+152 AEPWQDSAL

-202 MLALGTLLFTAAP
+202 MLALGTLLFTTLP
-215 AGLPV
+215 AGLPASLPTV
-220 NVPAPPDSGGFPALI
+220 PDSGGFPALI

-244 MPHQFYAGIVECRDD
+244 MPHQFYAGIVECRNDGN
-259 SHLRS
+259 LRT

-286 GDALLGPSGVS
+286 GDAWLGSSGVS

-306 LARGEHGLALIAFLG
+306 LASGRHGLALVAFLG

-332 ATLTLSLMVVNH
+332 ATLALSLMVVNH

-354 WGRDERVDL
+354 WGRDEHGDL

-380 LAWAYSRV
+380 LAWAYSRL
-388 LASNE
+388 LARNE

-409 TPALLAAVYRPQ
+409 TPAMLAAMYRPQ

-432 AGTLAWMYAVMPALL
+432 AGTLVWMYAVLPALL
-447 SPAPAWMHGG
+447 PATLPWLHEG
-457 PFGLH
+457 PFGLR
-462 WLAPDNLLGLSNWN
+462 WLAPDDLLGLGDWN

-481 VVVSLLVNLVV
+481 VVVSLAANGAV
-492 MLAVASSRFGRSAQ
+492 MLAVAGSRYGRAEH
-506 AISVGEVGLVELRAL
+506 AVSVGDVGVTELRAL
-521 AARFLPSERVELLFD
+521 AARFLPAERVEHLFHG
-536 QAPLSGPAGSILA
+536 APPAGSSGRLRVA
-549 AQVEHELA
+549 EVEHELA

-606 NMSQCICVVDAE
+606 NMSQGICVVDAE
-618 LRLVA
+618 LQLVA
-623 WNTPYARLFNYPAE
+623 WNTPYARLFNYPPE

-642 RSVAEL
+642 RPVAEL
-648 TRWNIDAG
+648 TRHNIDAG
-656 MLGPGE
+656 VLGPGE
-662 VEQRVQRRLAHMRA
+662 TEQRVQRRLAYMRA

-685 FPDGT
+685 LPAGT

-708 TDVTAFRQAEA
+708 TDVTAFRQAEGA
-719 GLKRVNETLELR
+719 LKRVNETLELR
-731 VDERTRALTAASA
+731 VEERTRALAAASA
-744 EAQAANDAKSRF
+744 EAQGANEAKSRF
-756 LAAVTHDLMQPLH
+756 LTAVTHDLMQPLH
-769 AAQLFAHTLTEHG
+769 AAQLFAHSLTGHG
-782 RDAVTAQ
+782 ADATTAQ

-801 LSGLLDVARLE
+801 LAGLLDIARLE
-812 GGRLQPQPR
+812 GGRLHPQPR
-821 AFPLADVLDPLS
+821 AFPLADVLDPLA
-833 AEFGAIARDRGVRLD
+833 AEFRAIALDRGLRFD

-853 LWVRSDPQLLRRVLQ
+853 AWVHSDPQLLRRVLQ

-886 VRRSGAQLRVEVWDT
+886 VRRSGQQLRVEVWDT
-901 GPGIAQQEQRLIFEE
+901 GPGIAPGEQQLIFQE
-916 FRRGSTAGGQ
+916 FRRGSAAGGQ

-938 AALLDH
+938 AGLLGH

-951 PGRGSVFDLTLP
+951 PGRGSVFDLSAP
-963 TARTALRLP
+963 IARAAVRPSPVTDAQQ
-972 PLPEASVSLPAGRV
+972 SLPAGRALV
-986 LIVDN
+986 LDN
-991 EPAALAALGH
+991 EPAALAALTT
-1001 LLSGWGWLV
+1001 LLASWGWQV
-1010 HAARNAEQALAAP
+1010 HAARNAMQALAVP
-1023 WRPDL
+1023 WRPDINI
-1028 QVLDFHLDAGQ
+1028 LDFHLDGGFN
-1039 TGLDVWHRLERQHP
+1039 GLDAWRQLAGLHVDVP
-1053 GVSTVMLTADRDGEL
+1053 TVMLTADRDSDL

-1073 EAGIGVLYK
+1073 DAGISVLYK

-1087 ALHQVLQRIALES
+1087 ALRQTLQRVGTQRARGTE
-1100 RSRSAP
+1100 
-1106 DLDVTPGPRPD
+1106 
-1117 NAGQTSQRISP
+1117 QT

>member
-1 MVSASVIAMAAL
+1 MLGVGLIATAAA

-27 RRPNLF
+27 RRPRLF
-33 EKRWAIVYA
+33 ERRWAIVYA

-71 FVGAILMYLFG
+71 FVGAILMYLFAMR
-82 LKFLRR
+82 FLHR
-88 LVQLVR
+88 LVQLAR

-115 AATVTVVVVIGIV
+115 AALVTLVVLIGIV

-146 HGQLPE
+146 RGELTE

-169 FAMLFGTRRASTM
+169 FAMLFGTRRASTV

-202 MLALGTLLFTAAP
+202 MLALGSLLFVALP
-215 AGLPV
+215 AGLPPH
-220 NVPAPPDSGGFPALI
+220 VPAPPDSGGFPALI

-244 MPHQFYAGIVECRDD
+244 LPHQFYAGVVECRDD
-259 SHLRS
+259 GHLRT
-264 ARWLFPLYLLLIS
+264 ARWLFPLYMLLIS

-286 GDALLGPSGVS
+286 GDAWLGPQGVS

-306 LARGEHGLALIAFLG
+306 LARGQHGLALVAFLG

-332 ATLTLSLMVVNH
+332 ATLALSLMVVNH
-344 FIAPLRVKAG
+344 LVAPLRVRAG
-354 WGRDERVDL
+354 WGVDAHGDL
-363 RGELLNHR
+363 RGQLLNHR
-371 RVAILVVIL
+371 RVAILLVIL
-380 LAWAYSRV
+380 LAWAYSRA
-388 LASNE
+388 LTRNE

-404 ALAGL
+404 ALAEL
-409 TPALLAAVYRPQ
+409 APALLVAAYRPQ
-421 LGPRAVMAGLA
+421 LGSRAVMAGLL
-432 AGTLAWMYAVMPALL
+432 AGTLVWLYVVAPALL
-447 SPAPAWMHGG
+447 PAAPSWLWQGPLGLRWLSPDG
-457 PFGLH
+457 
-462 WLAPDNLLGLSNWN
+462 LLGLDDWS

-481 VVVSLLVNLVV
+481 VAVSLLVNGAVILLVAGSRYGRAAR
-492 MLAVASSRFGRSAQ
+492 AV
-506 AISVGEVGLVELRAL
+506 SVGDVDVVELRAL
-521 AARFLPSERVELLFD
+521 AARFLPLERVEHLFQD
-536 QAPLSGPAGSILA
+536 APSAGSA
-549 AQVEHELA
+549 GRARVAEVEHELA

-574 QGRDDLD
+574 QGRGDLD
-581 TVVAIV
+581 TVAAIV
-587 GEAAQ
+587 DEAAQ
-592 DLRFNQRVLEAALE
+592 DLRFNQRVLEAALH
-606 NMSQCICVVDAE
+606 NMSQGICVVDAE
-618 LRLVA
+618 LRVVA
-623 WNTPYARLFNYPAE
+623 WNSRYASLFGYPDA

-642 RSVAEL
+642 RPIAEL
-648 TRWNIDAG
+648 TRHNIEAG
-656 MLGPGE
+656 MLGAGE
-662 VEQRVQRRLAHMRA
+662 VERRVQRRLAHMRA

-690 IVEIRGN
+690 VVEIRGN

-708 TDVTAFRQAEA
+708 TDVTAFRQAEDS
-719 GLKRVNETLELR
+719 LKRANETLELR
-731 VDERTRALTAASA
+731 VEERTRELVAASA
-744 EAQAANDAKSRF
+744 EAQRANEAKSRF

-769 AAQLFAHTLTEHG
+769 AAQLFAHALAAHG
-782 RDAVTAQ
+782 DDATAH

-794 LAATEGL
+794 LAATESL
-801 LSGLLDVARLE
+801 LAGLLDIARLE
-812 GGRLQPQPR
+812 GGRLHPQPR
-821 AFPLADVLDPLS
+821 AFPLADVLDPLA
-833 AEFGAIARDRGVRLD
+833 AEFRALARDRGVRLD
-848 VVGTR
+848 VVGTAA
-853 LWVRSDPQLLRRVLQ
+853 WVHSDPQLLRRVLQ

-878 EHGRVLLG
+878 ERGRVLLG
-886 VRRSGAQLRVEVWDT
+886 VRRRDEQLRVEVWDT
-901 GPGIAQQEQRLIFEE
+901 GPGIEAEERQSIFQEFH
-916 FRRGSTAGGQ
+916 RGSAAGGQ

-938 AALLDH
+938 AALLGH

-951 PGRGSVFDLTLP
+951 PGRGSVFDLSMP
-963 TARTALRLP
+963 RAA
-972 PLPEASVSLPAGRV
+972 PLPMAPSEPARLQRMPGGRALV
-986 LIVDN
+986 LDN
-991 EPAALAALGH
+991 EPAALAALGR
-1001 LLSGWGWLV
+1001 LLADWGWQV

-1028 QVLDFHLDAGQ
+1028 HILDFHLDGGS
-1039 TGLDVWHRLERQHP
+1039 TGLDVLRQLRARHADVP
-1053 GVSTVMLTADRDGEL
+1053 AVMLTADRDGEL

-1073 EAGIGVLYK
+1073 DAGVGVLYK

-1087 ALHQVLQRIALES
+1087 ALRQVLQR
-1100 RSRSAP
+1100 
-1106 DLDVTPGPRPD
+1106 VT
-1117 NAGQTSQRISP
+1117 AAAQA

>member
-1 MVSASVIAMAAL
+1 MLSATAIAFAAL

-27 RRPNLF
+27 RRPHLF
-33 EKRWAIVYA
+33 DKRWAIVYA

-71 FVGAILMYLFG
+71 FIGAILMYFFA

-115 AATVTVVVVIGIV
+115 AALVTAVVVIGIV

-146 HGQLPE
+146 RGQLVD
-152 SEPWQDSAL
+152 SAPWQDSAL

-202 MLALGTLLFTAAP
+202 MLALGALLLTTLP
-215 AGLPV
+215 AHLPATLPTV
-220 NVPAPPDSGGFPALI
+220 PDSGGFPALI

-244 MPHQFYAGIVECRDD
+244 MPHQFYAGIVECRHDGD
-259 SHLRS
+259 LRT
-264 ARWLFPLYLLLIS
+264 ARWLFPAYLIAIS
-277 LPILPLARL
+277 LPILPLARM
-286 GDALLGPSGVS
+286 GDALLGASGVS

-306 LARGEHGLALIAFLG
+306 MARGEHGLALVAFLG

-332 ATLTLSLMVVNH
+332 ATLALSLMVVNH
-344 FIAPLRVKAG
+344 FIAPLRVRAG
-354 WGRDERVDL
+354 WGRTEHGDL

-388 LASNE
+388 LTRNE

-409 TPALLAAVYRPQ
+409 TPALLAAIYRPQ
-421 LGPRAVMAGLA
+421 LGARAVMAGLA
-432 AGTLAWMYAVMPALL
+432 AGTAVWLYTLL
-447 SPAPAWMHGG
+447 PSFVPAWAPLSGDM
-457 PFGLH
+457 PPGLH
-462 WLAPDNLLGLSNWN
+462 WLTPDGLLGLGDWS

-481 VVVSLLVNLVV
+481 VVGS
-492 MLAVASSRFGRSAQ
+492 LAVNVMVMMAVATSRFGRAGVSGD
-506 AISVGEVGLVELRAL
+506 VGDVGVAELRAL
-521 AARFLPSERVELLFD
+521 ATRFLPGERVHHLFAA
-536 QAPLSGPAGSILA
+536 APAAGLA
-549 AQVEHELA
+549 GGKRVAQVEHELG
-557 AVIGAAS
+557 AVIGPAS
-564 ARLLLEVVHR
+564 ARLLLDVVHR
-574 QGRDDLD
+574 QGHDDLD

-587 GEAAQ
+587 DEAAQ

-606 NMSQCICVVDAE
+606 NMSQGICVVDAD
-618 LRLVA
+618 LHLVA
-623 WNTPYARLFNYPAE
+623 WNTPYARLFKYPRE

-642 RSVAEL
+642 RPVAEL
-648 TRWNIDAG
+648 TRYNIGAG
-656 MLGPGE
+656 LVGAGD
-662 VEQRVQRRLAHMRA
+662 VEARVQRRLAHMRA

-690 IVEIRGN
+690 MVEIRGN

-708 TDVTAFRQAEA
+708 TDVTAFRQAEVA
-719 GLKRVNETLELR
+719 LKRVNETLELR
-731 VDERTRALTAASA
+731 VEERTRALTVASA

-769 AAQLFAHTLTEHG
+769 AAQLFAHSLTERG
-782 RDAVTAQ
+782 NDVTTAQ

-801 LSGLLDVARLE
+801 LTGLLDVARLE
-812 GGRLQPQPR
+812 GGRLHPQMR
-821 AFPLADVLDPLS
+821 AFPLSEVLDPLA
-833 AEFGAIARDRGVRLD
+833 AEFRVIALDRGVRLD

-853 LWVRSDPQLLRRVLQ
+853 AWVRSDPQMLRRVLQ
-868 NFLSNALRYA
+868 NFLSNALRYT
-878 EHGRVLLG
+878 ERGRVLLG
-886 VRRSGAQLRVEVWDT
+886 VRRHGQQLRVEVWDT
-901 GPGIAQQEQRLIFEE
+901 GPGIAPEEQPLIFQE
-916 FRRGSTAGGQ
+916 FRRGNTAGGQ

-938 AALLDH
+938 AGLLGH

-951 PGRGSVFDLTLP
+951 PGRGSVFHLGV
-963 TARTALRLP
+963 
-972 PLPEASVSLPAGRV
+972 PLAVATPRAQSTPNTQHLLPAGRALV
-986 LIVDN
+986 LDN
-991 EPAALAALGH
+991 EPAALAALGS
-1001 LLSGWGWLV
+1001 LLTSWGWQV
-1010 HAARNAEQALAAP
+1010 HAARNAGQALAAP

-1028 QVLDFHLDAGQ
+1028 YILDYHLDGGD
-1039 TGLDVWHRLERQHP
+1039 TGLDIWRQLCEWHADVP
-1053 GVSTVMLTADRDGEL
+1053 TVMLTADRDDEL

-1073 EAGIGVLYK
+1073 DAGIGVLYK

-1087 ALHQVLQRIALES
+1087 ALRQVLQRVMAAA
-1100 RSRSAP
+1100 RA
-1106 DLDVTPGPRPD
+1106 
-1117 NAGQTSQRISP
+1117 

>member
-1 MVSASVIAMAAL
+1 MLSAGLIAVAAL

-27 RRPNLF
+27 RRPHLF
-33 EKRWAIVYA
+33 EKRWAIIYA

-71 FVGAILMYLFG
+71 FVGAILMYLFA

-88 LVQLVR
+88 MVQLVR

-115 AATVTVVVVIGIV
+115 AALVTVVVVIGIV

-146 HGQLPE
+146 QGQLAE
-152 SEPWQDSAL
+152 SVPWQDSAL

-202 MLALGTLLFTAAP
+202 MLALGILLFTALP
-215 AGLPV
+215 AGMPV
-220 NVPAPPDSGGFPALI
+220 NVPPPPDSSGFPALI

-244 MPHQFYAGIVECRDD
+244 MPHQFYAGIVECRNDG
-259 SHLRS
+259 HLRS

-286 GDALLGPSGVS
+286 GDTLLGPSGVS

-306 LARGEHGLALIAFLG
+306 MARGEHGLALIAFLG

-332 ATLTLSLMVVNH
+332 ATLSLSLMVVNH

-354 WGRDERVDL
+354 WGRDEHGDL

-371 RVAILVVIL
+371 RVAILLVLL

-388 LASNE
+388 LARNE
-393 ALADIG
+393 VLADIG

-421 LGPRAVMAGLA
+421 LGSRAVMAGLA
-432 AGTLAWMYAVMPALL
+432 VGTLVWLYAVSPALL
-447 SPAPAWMHGG
+447 PSTLPWLHVG

-462 WLAPDNLLGLSNWN
+462 WLSPDDLFGLGDWN

-481 VVVSLLVNLVV
+481 VVVSLAANGAV
-492 MLAVASSRFGRSAQ
+492 MLAVAGSRYGRNAR
-506 AISVGEVGLVELRAL
+506 AVSVGDVGVTELRAL
-521 AARFLPSERVELLFD
+521 AARFLPAERVEHLFHN
-536 QAPLSGPAGSILA
+536 APLTGSSGSTRVAE
-549 AQVEHELA
+549 VEHELA

-592 DLRFNQRVLEAALE
+592 DLRFNQRVLEAALQ
-606 NMSQCICVVDAE
+606 NMSQGICVVDAE

-623 WNTPYARLFNYPAE
+623 WNSRYASLFGYPDE

-642 RSVAEL
+642 RPVADL
-648 TRWNIDAG
+648 TRHNVEAG

-662 VEQRVQRRLAHMRA
+662 VERRVQRRLTHMRA

-685 FPDGT
+685 FPDG
-690 IVEIRGN
+690 IVVEIRGN

-708 TDVTAFRQAEA
+708 TDVTAFRQAE
-719 GLKRVNETLELR
+719 GSLKRVNETLELR
-731 VDERTRALTAASA
+731 VEERTRALAAASA
-744 EAQAANDAKSRF
+744 EAQGANEAKSRF
-756 LAAVTHDLMQPLH
+756 LTAVTHDLMQPLH
-769 AAQLFAHTLTEHG
+769 AAQLFAHSLTERG
-782 RDAVTAQ
+782 ADATTAR

-794 LAATEGL
+794 LSATEGL
-801 LSGLLDVARLE
+801 LAGLLDIARLE
-812 GGRLQPQPR
+812 GGRLHPQPR
-821 AFPLADVLDPLS
+821 AFPLADVLDPLA
-833 AEFGAIARDRGVRLD
+833 AEFRAIALDRGVQFD

-853 LWVRSDPQLLRRVLQ
+853 AWVRSDPQLLRRVLQ

-878 EHGRVLLG
+878 EYGRVLLG
-886 VRRSGAQLRVEVWDT
+886 VRRHGEQLRVEVWDT
-901 GPGIAQQEQRLIFEE
+901 GPGIAPGEQQLIFQE
-916 FRRGSTAGGQ
+916 FRRGSAAGGQ

-938 AALLDH
+938 AGLLDH

-951 PGRGSVFDLTLP
+951 PGRGSVFDLSMP
-963 TARTALRLP
+963 MARAAIRLP
-972 PLPEASVSLPAGRV
+972 PIADAQHSLPAGRALV
-986 LIVDN
+986 LDN
-991 EPAALAALGH
+991 EPAALAALSS
-1001 LLSGWGWLV
+1001 LLTSWGWHV
-1010 HAARNAEQALAAP
+1010 HAARNAKQALAAP

-1028 QVLDFHLDAGQ
+1028 HILDFHLDGGD
-1039 TGLDVWHRLERQHP
+1039 TGFDVWHRLRELHADVP
-1053 GVSTVMLTADRDGEL
+1053 TVMLTADRDGEL

-1073 EAGIGVLYK
+1073 DAGLGVLYK

-1087 ALHQVLQRIALES
+1087 ALRQVLQRI
-1100 RSRSAP
+1100 
-1106 DLDVTPGPRPD
+1106 TTG
-1117 NAGQTSQRISP
+1117 AGWA

>member
-1 MVSASVIAMAAL
+1 MLSTTLIAIAAL

-27 RRPNLF
+27 RRPRIF

-71 FVGAILMYLFG
+71 FVGAILMYLFALG
-82 LKFLRR
+82 FLRR
-88 LVQLVR
+88 MVRLVR

-115 AATVTVVVVIGIV
+115 AALVTAVVVIGIV

-146 HGQLPE
+146 QGQLAE
-152 SEPWQDSAL
+152 SSPWQDSAL

-202 MLALGTLLFTAAP
+202 MLALGSLLFAAVP
-215 AGLPV
+215 SGLPAS
-220 NVPAPPDSGGFPALI
+220 VPPPPDSGGFPALI

-244 MPHQFYAGIVECRDD
+244 MPHQFYAGIVECREDGQ
-259 SHLRS
+259 LRT

-286 GDALLGPSGVS
+286 GDAWLGASGVS

-306 LARGEHGLALIAFLG
+306 LARGEHGLALVAFLG

-344 FIAPLRVKAG
+344 FIAPLRVRAG
-354 WGRDERVDL
+354 WGRDEHGDL
-363 RGELLNHR
+363 RGELLNYR
-371 RVAILVVIL
+371 RVAILVLIL
-380 LAWAYSRV
+380 LAWAYSRL
-388 LASNE
+388 LARNE

-409 TPALLAAVYRPQ
+409 TPAMLVAMYRPQ

-432 AGTLAWMYAVMPALL
+432 AGTLAWVYAALPTL
-447 SPAPAWMHGG
+447 LPGAPAWLHDG
-457 PFGLH
+457 PLGLH
-462 WLAPDNLLGLSNWN
+462 WLAPDGLLGLGNWN

-481 VVVSLLVNLVV
+481 VAASLLVNIVV
-492 MLAVASSRFGRSAQ
+492 MLAVAGSRFGRVAR
-506 AISVGEVGLVELRAL
+506 AVSVGDVGLVELRAL
-521 AARFLPSERVELLFD
+521 AMRFLPPERVEHLFAS
-536 QAPLSGPAGSILA
+536 APAVGPAGSVRA

-606 NMSQCICVVDAE
+606 NMSQGICVVDAE
-618 LRLVA
+618 LHLVA
-623 WNTPYARLFNYPAE
+623 WNTPYARLFDYPPE

-642 RSVAEL
+642 RPVAEL
-648 TRWNIDAG
+648 TRHNIAAG

-662 VEQRVQRRLAHMRA
+662 VEVRVQRRLAHMRE

-719 GLKRVNETLELR
+719 ALKRVNETLELR
-731 VDERTRALTAASA
+731 VEERTRELAAASA
-744 EAQAANDAKSRF
+744 EAQAANEAKSRF

-769 AAQLFAHTLTEHG
+769 AAQLFAHALTERG
-782 RDAVTAQ
+782 GDAATAQ

-801 LSGLLDVARLE
+801 LTGLLDVARLE
-812 GGRLQPQPR
+812 GGRLHPQPR
-821 AFPLADVLDPLS
+821 AFALAEVLDPLA
-833 AEFGAIARDRGVRLD
+833 AEFRAIALDRGVRLD

-853 LWVRSDPQLLRRVLQ
+853 GWVRSDPQLLRRVLQ

-886 VRRSGAQLRVEVWDT
+886 VRGRGDHLRVEVWDS
-901 GPGIAQQEQRLIFEE
+901 GPGIAVEEQQLIFQE
-916 FRRGSTAGGQ
+916 FRRGSAAGGQ

-938 AALLDH
+938 ADLLGH
-944 PLGLRSW
+944 PLGLQSW
-951 PGRGSVFDLTLP
+951 PGRGSVFYLDVP
-963 TARTALRLP
+963 SARAAIRLP
-972 PLPEASVSLPAGRV
+972 PLVDTPHSLPAGRALV
-986 LIVDN
+986 LDN
-991 EPAALAALGH
+991 EPAALAALGS
-1001 LLSGWGWLV
+1001 LLASWGWHV
-1010 HAARNAEQALAAP
+1010 HAARNSAQALAAP

-1028 QVLDFHLDAGQ
+1028 HILDFHLDGGQ
-1039 TGLDVWHRLERQHP
+1039 TGLEVWQQLNRRHA
-1053 GVSTVMLTADRDGEL
+1053 GVPTVMLTADRDGEL

-1087 ALHQVLQRIALES
+1087 ALRQVLQRVAAS
-1100 RSRSAP
+1100 VA
-1106 DLDVTPGPRPD
+1106 
-1117 NAGQTSQRISP
+1117 NA

>member
-1 MVSASVIAMAAL
+1 MLSASVIAIAAL

-27 RRPNLF
+27 RQPHIF

-71 FVGAILMYLFG
+71 FVGAILMYLFA

-88 LVQLVR
+88 MVQLVR

-108 LGRHSGL
+108 LGRHAGL
-115 AATVTVVVVIGIV
+115 AALVTAVVVIGIV

-139 MSYGILS
+139 MSYGMLS
-146 HGQLPE
+146 HGQLSE
-152 SEPWQDSAL
+152 SAPWQDSSL

-202 MLALGTLLFTAAP
+202 MLALGSLLFTALP
-215 AGLPV
+215 AGLPAH
-220 NVPAPPDSGGFPALI
+220 VPTPPDSGGFPVLI

-244 MPHQFYAGIVECRDD
+244 MPHQFYAGIVECRSDGNL
-259 SHLRS
+259 HT

-297 SDMYVLALP
+297 SDMYMLALP
-306 LARGEHGLALIAFLG
+306 LARGEHGLALVAFLG

-344 FIAPLRVKAG
+344 FIAPLRARAG
-354 WGRDERVDL
+354 WGRDEHGDL

-371 RVAILVVIL
+371 RMAILVVIM
-380 LAWAYSRV
+380 LAWAYSRL
-388 LASNE
+388 LARNE

-409 TPALLAAVYRPQ
+409 TPAVLAAMYRPQ

-432 AGTLAWMYAVMPALL
+432 AGTVVWMYAVLPTLLPASLPWL
-447 SPAPAWMHGG
+447 RAG
-457 PFGLH
+457 PFGVN
-462 WLAPDNLLGLSNWN
+462 WLAPDDLLGLGDWN

-481 VVVSLLVNLVV
+481 VVLSLAANVAV
-492 MLAVASSRFGRSAQ
+492 MRALAGSRFGHSTRAV
-506 AISVGEVGLVELRAL
+506 SVGHVGVVELRAL
-521 AARFLPSERVELLFD
+521 AARFLPPERVRHLFEGVP
-536 QAPLSGPAGSILA
+536 AKGSSGTMRI

-557 AVIGAAS
+557 AVIGTAS

-574 QGRDDLD
+574 QGGDDLD

-592 DLRFNQRVLEAALE
+592 DLRFKQRVLETALE
-606 NMSQCICVVDAE
+606 NMSQGICVVDAE
-618 LRLVA
+618 LHVVA
-623 WNTPYARLFNYPAE
+623 WNTPYARRFNYPPQM
-637 LLQVG
+637 LRVG
-642 RSVAEL
+642 RPVAEL
-648 TRWNIDAG
+648 TRYNVDAG
-656 MLGPGE
+656 LLGAGNAE
-662 VEQRVQRRLAHMRA
+662 ARVQRRLQHMRA
-676 GTRHLSERR
+676 GTRYLSERR

-690 IVEIRGN
+690 MVEIRGN

-708 TDVTAFRQAEA
+708 TDVTAFRQAETA
-719 GLKRVNETLELR
+719 LKRANETLELR
-731 VDERTRALTAASA
+731 VAERTRELARVSA
-744 EAQAANDAKSRF
+744 QAQAANEAKSRF
-756 LAAVTHDLMQPLH
+756 LNAVSHDLMQPLH
-769 AAQLFAHTLTEHG
+769 AAQLFAHSLIEHG
-782 RDAVTAQ
+782 GHAQTAQ

-812 GGRLQPQPR
+812 GGRLHPQPR
-821 AFPLADVLDPLS
+821 AFPLAEVLGPLG
-833 AEFGAIARDRGVRLD
+833 AEFRAMAIDRDVRLNMVD
-848 VVGTR
+848 TR
-853 LWVRSDPQLLRRVLQ
+853 AWVRSDPQLLRRVLQ

-878 EHGRVLLG
+878 GQGRVLLG
-886 VRRSGAQLRVEVWDT
+886 VRRRGQQLRLEVWDT
-901 GPGIAQQEQRLIFEE
+901 GAGVALEEQQLIFQE

-938 AALLDH
+938 ADLLGH

-951 PGRGSVFDLTLP
+951 PGQGSVFHLDV
-963 TARTALRLP
+963 
-972 PLPEASVSLPAGRV
+972 PLAVATPHYVLVPNAMQPLPAGRALV
-986 LIVDN
+986 LDN
-991 EPAALAALGH
+991 ESTALTALTT
-1001 LLSGWGWLV
+1001 LLESWGWQV
-1010 HAARNAEQALAAP
+1010 HAARNALQALSVP
-1023 WRPDL
+1023 WRPDISI
-1028 QVLDFHLDAGQ
+1028 LDFHLDGVQ
-1039 TGLDVWHRLERQHP
+1039 TGLTVWWQLAALHVDVP
-1053 GVSTVMLTADRDGEL
+1053 TVMLTADRDGDL
-1068 RQRLL
+1068 RRQLL
-1073 EAGIGVLYK
+1073 EAGVSVLYK

-1087 ALHQVLQRIALES
+1087 ALRQTLQRVGARLVRGSEQ
-1100 RSRSAP
+1100 
-1106 DLDVTPGPRPD
+1106 TPGSLDRGSKP
-1117 NAGQTSQRISP
+1117 AIT

>member
-1 MVSASVIAMAAL
+1 MLSTSVIAIAAL

-27 RRPNLF
+27 RRPHIF

-71 FVGAILMYLFG
+71 FVGAILMYLFA

-88 LVQLVR
+88 MVQLVR

-115 AATVTVVVVIGIV
+115 AALVTAVVVIGIV

-146 HGQLPE
+146 HGQLAE
-152 SEPWQDSAL
+152 SAPWQDSAL

-202 MLALGTLLFTAAP
+202 MLALGSLLFTALP
-215 AGLPV
+215 AGLPAHL
-220 NVPAPPDSGGFPALI
+220 PTPPDSGGFPALI

-244 MPHQFYAGIVECRDD
+244 MPHQFYAGIVECRSDGN
-259 SHLRS
+259 LRT

-306 LARGEHGLALIAFLG
+306 LARGEHGLALVAFLG

-344 FIAPLRVKAG
+344 FIAPLRVRAG
-354 WGRDERVDL
+354 WGRDERSDL
-363 RGELLNHR
+363 RGELLNYR
-371 RVAILVVIL
+371 RVAILVVIM
-380 LAWAYSRV
+380 LAWAYSRL
-388 LASNE
+388 LARNE

-409 TPALLAAVYRPQ
+409 TPAVLAAMYRPQ

-432 AGTLAWMYAVMPALL
+432 AGTMVWIYAVLPALL
-447 SPAPAWMHGG
+447 PASLSWLHEG
-457 PFGLH
+457 PFGLR
-462 WLAPDNLLGLSNWN
+462 WLAPDDLLGLGDWN

-481 VVVSLLVNLVV
+481 VVVSLAANVAV
-492 MLAVASSRFGRSAQ
+492 MLTLAGSRFGHSTRAV
-506 AISVGEVGLVELRAL
+506 SVGHVGVTELRAL
-521 AARFLPSERVELLFD
+521 AARFLPPERVEHLFD
-536 QAPLSGPAGSILA
+536 GAPASGASGTRRV

-581 TVVAIV
+581 AVAAIV
-587 GEAAQ
+587 DEAAQ

-606 NMSQCICVVDAE
+606 NMSQGICVVDAD
-618 LRLVA
+618 LHLVA
-623 WNTPYARLFNYPAE
+623 WNTPYARLFNYPTGM
-637 LLQVG
+637 LRVG
-642 RSVAEL
+642 RPVADL
-648 TRWNIDAG
+648 TRYNVDAG

-662 VEQRVQRRLAHMRA
+662 AQARVQRRLEHMRA
-676 GTRHLSERR
+676 GTRHLSERS

-708 TDVTAFRQAEA
+708 TDVTAFRQAEVA
-719 GLKRVNETLELR
+719 LKRVNETLELR
-731 VDERTRALTAASA
+731 VAERTHELVRVSA

-756 LAAVTHDLMQPLH
+756 LTAVTHDLMQPLH
-769 AAQLFAHTLTEHG
+769 AAQLFAHSLAGPGNHEQ
-782 RDAVTAQ
+782 TAQ

-812 GGRLQPQPR
+812 GGRLHPQPR
-821 AFPLADVLDPLS
+821 AFPLAEVIDPLG
-833 AEFGAIARDRGVRLD
+833 AEFRAMAIDRDVQLS
-848 VVGTR
+848 VVSTR
-853 LWVRSDPQLLRRVLQ
+853 AWVHSDPQLLRRVLQ
-868 NFLSNALRYA
+868 NFLSNGLRYA
-878 EHGRVLLG
+878 GHGRVLLG
-886 VRRSGAQLRVEVWDT
+886 VRRRGRHLRVEVWDT
-901 GPGIAQQEQRLIFEE
+901 GAGIAPEEQQLIFQE

-938 AALLDH
+938 ADLLGH

-951 PGRGSVFDLTLP
+951 PGRGSVFHLDVPLAVAAP
-963 TARTALRLP
+963 RQSATASAMQ
-972 PLPEASVSLPAGRV
+972 PLPSGRALV
-986 LIVDN
+986 LDN
-991 EPAALAALGH
+991 EPAALAALTT
-1001 LLSGWGWLV
+1001 LLAGWGWQV
-1010 HAARNAEQALAAP
+1010 HAARNAEQALGVP
-1023 WRPDL
+1023 WRPDINI
-1028 QVLDFHLDAGQ
+1028 LDVHLDDGQ
-1039 TGLDVWHRLERQHP
+1039 TGLDVWRQLAQLHAEVP
-1053 GVSTVMLTADRDGEL
+1053 TVMLTADRDGDL
-1068 RQRLL
+1068 RRQLL
-1073 EAGIGVLYK
+1073 DAGVGVLYK

-1087 ALHQVLQRIALES
+1087 ALRQTLLRMLA
-1100 RSRSAP
+1100 
-1106 DLDVTPGPRPD
+1106 GKPRMTEQD
-1117 NAGQTSQRISP
+1117 

>member
-1 MVSASVIAMAAL
+1 MLSASVIAFAAL
-13 CWLGLLFGV
+13 CWLALLFGV

-27 RRPNLF
+27 RRPQLF

-71 FVGAILMYLFG
+71 FVGAILMYLFA
-82 LKFLRR
+82 LKFLGR

-115 AATVTVVVVIGIV
+115 AALVTAVVVIGIV

-146 HGQLPE
+146 HGQLAE
-152 SEPWQDSAL
+152 SNPWQDSAL

-202 MLALGTLLFTAAP
+202 MLALGTLLFTALP
-215 AGLPV
+215 TGLPSYI
-220 NVPAPPDSGGFPALI
+220 PPPPDSGGFPALI

-244 MPHQFYAGIVECRDD
+244 MPHQFYAGIVECRNDGQ
-259 SHLRS
+259 LRT

-286 GDALLGPSGVS
+286 GDAWLGASGVS

-332 ATLTLSLMVVNH
+332 ATLALSLMVVNH
-344 FIAPLRVKAG
+344 FIAPLRVRAG
-354 WGRDERVDL
+354 WGRDEHGDL

-371 RVAILVVIL
+371 RVAILVLIL

-388 LASNE
+388 LARNE
-393 ALADIG
+393 VLADIG

-421 LGPRAVMAGLA
+421 LGSRAVMAGLA
-432 AGTLAWMYAVMPALL
+432 AGTLVWIYAVLPTLL
-447 SPAPAWMHGG
+447 PVAPAWLHDG

-462 WLAPDNLLGLSNWN
+462 WLAPDGLLGLGNWN

-481 VVVSLLVNLVV
+481 VVVSLLVNIVV
-492 MLAVASSRFGRSAQ
+492 MLAVAGSRFGRA
-506 AISVGEVGLVELRAL
+506 ARAVSVGDVGLVELRAL
-521 AARFLPSERVELLFD
+521 AMRFLPSERVEHLFAS
-536 QAPLSGPAGSILA
+536 APAVGPAGSA
-549 AQVEHELA
+549 RVAEVEHELA

-606 NMSQCICVVDAE
+606 NMSQGICVVDAE

-623 WNTPYARLFNYPAE
+623 WNSPYARLFNYPPE

-642 RSVAEL
+642 RPVAEL
-648 TRWNIDAG
+648 TRHNIDAG

-662 VEQRVQRRLAHMRA
+662 TDARVQRRLAHMRA

-690 IVEIRGN
+690 VVEIRGN

-719 GLKRVNETLELR
+719 ALKRVNETLELR
-731 VDERTRALTAASA
+731 VEERTRELAAASA
-744 EAQAANDAKSRF
+744 EAQAANEAKSRF

-769 AAQLFAHTLTEHG
+769 AAQLFAHALTERG
-782 RDAVTAQ
+782 SDAATAQ

-801 LSGLLDVARLE
+801 LTGLLDVARLE
-812 GGRLQPQPR
+812 GGRLHPQPR
-821 AFPLADVLDPLS
+821 AFALAEVLDPLA
-833 AEFGAIARDRGVRLD
+833 AEFRAIALDRGVRLD
-848 VVGTR
+848 VVATR
-853 LWVRSDPQLLRRVLQ
+853 AWVRSDPQLLRRVLQ

-878 EHGRVLLG
+878 EGRRALLG
-886 VRRSGAQLRVEVWDT
+886 VRRRGAQLRIEVWDN
-901 GPGIAQQEQRLIFEE
+901 GPGIALQEQRLIFQE
-916 FRRGSTAGGQ
+916 FRRGSAAGGQ

-938 AALLDH
+938 ADLLGH
-944 PLGLRSW
+944 PLGLRSR
-951 PGRGSVFDLTLP
+951 PGRGSVFHLDVPL
-963 TARTALRLP
+963 ACAAIRLP
-972 PLPEASVSLPAGRV
+972 PPADTPRSLPVGRALV
-986 LIVDN
+986 LDN
-991 EPAALAALGH
+991 EPAALAALGN
-1001 LLSGWGWLV
+1001 LLTSWGWHV
-1010 HAARNAEQALAAP
+1010 HAARNSAEALAAP

-1028 QVLDFHLDAGQ
+1028 HILDFHLDGGH
-1039 TGLDVWHRLERQHP
+1039 TGLEAWELLRARHADVP
-1053 GVSTVMLTADRDGEL
+1053 TVMLTADRDGEL

-1073 EAGIGVLYK
+1073 EIGVGVLYK

-1087 ALHQVLQRIALES
+1087 ALRQVLQRVAIGMP
-1100 RSRSAP
+1100 RS
-1106 DLDVTPGPRPD
+1106 
-1117 NAGQTSQRISP
+1117 